1 PGADAPGA
9 RARPGQRVRGLPS
22 DALARADHDEA
33 APVEAHQRGIVGYG
47 AAIECRHP
55 ARVRALRDA
64 VKRLE
69 LRRNVASYDAWY
81 VAVAE
86 RFALPLGPLDRRLS
100 RVSGPSGRFLVP
112 R

>member
-33 APVEAHQRGIVGYG
+33 APVEAQQRGIVGYG

-81 VAVAE
+81 VAVAQ
-86 RFALPLGPLDRRLS
+86 AVTLPLATPVRRRS
-100 RVSGPSGRFLVP
+100 RRSGPA
-112 R
+112 